1 MEMKS
6 KKKLGVMTLSALM
19 IGPVLGSGILFL
31 PPLAY
36 TRLGNGALIAWAI
49 MMALNALFAYVFAKM
64 AERVQCNEGMSLMVG
79 RMLGR
84 GFREL
89 ASNCL
94 TAAVCFGPVAVA
106 FTAAGFLKA
115 VLPDAPTILLAAAVL
130 LVSYGLV
137 ASGTTAMGRLV
148 LVLSSITALV
158 LIGGSALTIAA
169 EKHVALP
176 VSLPEFGETGRTLLV
191 LFWAIIGWEMIGN
204 YIEDVKDPK
213 RTVMRAMRI
222 GVLAVVFV
230 YFITAL
236 ALQTYFSTHG
246 GNAGLTPLLAPLM
259 GEHTGVL
266 FAILAVGFCLC
277 TVVSVVGAVTRQ
289 LRARSEARLLPE
301 LLGRKYAGL
310 GLLALAH
317 ALVLVATEMGFLT
330 VEGIVAVANTFFIG
344 NALLGLLA
352 ALKFFEKKAL
362 KVGVAVLCGM
372 LALLLA
378 FSNPLALIALAAISG
393 FTLLRSRRA
402 NRSVESASAA
412 CGTEPGAGTM
422 T

>member
-1 MEMKS
+1 M

-64 AERVQCNEGMSLMVG
+64 SERVKCNEGMSLMVG
-79 RMLGR
+79 RMLGE
-84 GFREL
+84 GCREL

-106 FTAAGFLKA
+106 YTAAGFLKA
-115 VLPDAPTILLAAAVL
+115 VLPGAPTFILAVAVL
-130 LVSYGLV
+130 VTCYALV

-148 LVLSSITALV
+148 LVLSSVTALV

-169 EKHVALP
+169 ERNVALP
-176 VSLPEFGETGRTLLV
+176 VSLPEFGEMGRTLLV

-204 YIEDVKDPK
+204 YIEDVKDPR

-236 ALQTYFSTHG
+236 ALQTHFSAHG
-246 GNAGLTPLLAPLM
+246 GSAELTPLLAPLM

-266 FAILAVGFCLC
+266 FATLAVGFCLC

-289 LRARSEARLLPE
+289 LRARSEAGLLPPF
-301 LLGRKYAGL
+301 LGRKFTGM

-317 ALVLVATEMGFLT
+317 ALVLIAAEMGFLT

-362 KVGVAVLCGM
+362 KVGVAVLGGM
-372 LALLLA
+372 LALLLV
-378 FSNPLALIALAAISG
+378 FSNPLALIALAVIAG
-393 FTLLRSRRA
+393 FTLTRSRR
-402 NRSVESASAA
+402 SHQTKPASAIPTA
-412 CGTEPGAGTM
+412 EPGADSLT
-422 T
+422 